1 MSREQ
6 LLSNLRQLHQ
16 LLQEENHPDT
26 ETRSLLETVTH
37 DIQNSLHAPAPAPE
51 SEPVSSGSM
60 IEPLRLALFDFK
72 ARHPNLS
79 GLIERITDA
88 LAGVG
93 I

>member
-37 DIQNSLHAPAPAPE
+37 DIQNSLNAPPRAPE
-51 SEPVSSGSM
+51 SEPVSSDSM
-60 IEPLRLALFDFK
+60 TEPLRLALSDFK
-72 ARHPNLS
+72 IRHPNLS

>member
-16 LLQEENHPDT
+16 LWQEENHPDT

-51 SEPVSSGSM
+51 SANARGPAGSGSRCKDRDRGAM
-60 IEPLRLALFDFK
+60 A
-72 ARHPNLS
+72 
-79 GLIERITDA
+79 
-88 LAGVG
+88 
-93 I
+93 